1 MTANNP
7 LGSSFKITMSNV
19 KETNSLYMDNFLS
32 QTKEIIS
39 SGSYI
44 LGKKVEQFES
54 ELSSYLGIPYCL
66 GVSSGTSA
74 LELVFSVLNLTED
87 DEIIIQANAYIACAF
102 GTLKSK
108 ASLKIIDCELD
119 GTFSISQLES
129 SLTSKTKVVL
139 VVHLYGDC
147 CNMEKLSSFCKE
159 KQIFLIEDC
168 AQCLGS
174 EYNGKKL
181 GSFGDF
187 SCHSFYPTKNLGAIG
202 DAGAIGFLDSKYEI
216 PLKQLRNL
224 GSTEKYKHVLKG
236 TNSRMDT
243 LQASFL
249 STKLPD
255 LDKQIEIKREIASKY
270 CENHLKNLDPL
281 VKHSYHLYVISHED
295 RESLMKYMAS
305 HGIETL
311 IHYPIPFYK
320 SKAFEEYNFLEFK
333 NADYLASRILSIPIH
348 FSLTSE
354 QKEHVKN
361 TFKSFSN

>member
-1 MTANNP
+1 MTAINP
-7 LGSSFKITMSNV
+7 LGSSFKLSMSNV
-19 KETNSLYMDNFLS
+19 KENNSVYMDQFLS
-32 QTKEIIS
+32 QTKEIIE

-44 LGKKVEQFES
+44 LGKKVEEFEMS
-54 ELSSYLGIPYCL
+54 LASYLGIPHCL

-74 LELVFSVLNLTED
+74 LELVFSVLNLSED

-119 GTFSISQLES
+119 GTFSIRELES
-129 SLTSKTKVVL
+129 ALTPKTKAVL

-147 CNMEKLSSFCKE
+147 CNMDKLSKLCNE
-159 KQIFLIEDC
+159 RQVFLIEDC
-168 AQCLGS
+168 AQSLGS

-202 DAGAIGFLDSKYEI
+202 DAGAIGFQVSKYI
-216 PLKQLRNL
+216 TPLKQLRNL

-255 LDKQIEIKREIASKY
+255 LDKQIEVKRIIASEY
-270 CENHLKNLDPL
+270 CGNHLRNPDPL
-281 VKHSYHLYVISHED
+281 VKHSYHLYVIVHEE

-305 HGIETL
+305 NGIETL

-320 SKAFEEYNFLEFK
+320 SKAFEEYNSLVFK
-333 NADYLASRILSIPIH
+333 NTEYLAPRILSIPIH
-348 FSLTSE
+348 SSLTSVE
-354 QKEHVKN
+354 REYVKN
-361 TFKSFSN
+361 TFNSF

>member
-7 LGSSFKITMSNV
+7 LGSSFKLSMSNV
-19 KETNSLYMDNFLS
+19 KENNALYMEQFLL

-44 LGKKVEQFES
+44 LGKKVEEFES
-54 ELSSYLGIPYCL
+54 QLASYLGIPYCL

-74 LELVFSVLNLTED
+74 LELVFSVLNLTEE

-119 GTFSISQLES
+119 GTFSITQLES
-129 SLTSKTKVVL
+129 VLTSKTKAVL

-147 CNMEKLSSFCKE
+147 CNMDKLSEICKKNE
-159 KQIFLIEDC
+159 IMLIEDC

-202 DAGAIGFLDSKYEI
+202 DAGAIGFLDSKYLI

-255 LDKQIEIKREIASKY
+255 LNKQLEIKRNIASDY
-270 CENHLKNLDPL
+270 CGNHLKNTDPL
-281 VKHSYHLYVISHED
+281 IKHSYHLYVILHEQ

-320 SKAFEEYNFLEFK
+320 SKSFEEYNLLEFK
-333 NADYLASRILSIPIH
+333 NAEYLAPRILSIPIYC
-348 FSLTSE
+348 SLTFLE
-354 QKEHVKN
+354 IEYIKN
-361 TFKSFSN
+361 TFNSFSA

>member
-19 KETNSLYMDNFLS
+19 KENNELYIEQFLS
-32 QTKEIIS
+32 QTKDIIH

-44 LGKKVEQFES
+44 LGKKVEEFES
-54 ELSSYLGIPYCL
+54 ELSSYLSIPYSL

-74 LELVFSVLNLTED
+74 LELVFSVLNLTEE

-129 SLTSKTKVVL
+129 VITKKTKAVL

-147 CNMEKLSSFCKE
+147 CNMDRLTEVCK
-159 KQIFLIEDC
+159 INSIYLIEDC
-168 AQCLGS
+168 AQSLGS

-202 DAGAIGFLDSKYEI
+202 DAGAIGFRDSKFVF

-249 STKLPD
+249 STKLSD
-255 LDKQIEIKREIASKY
+255 LDKQIEIKREIVSNY
-270 CENHLKNLDPL
+270 CGNHLKNPDPL
-281 VKHSYHLYVISHED
+281 VKHSYHLYVVIHED
-295 RESLMKYMAS
+295 RDSLMKHMAS

-333 NADYLASRILSIPIH
+333 NAEYLASRILSIPIH
-348 FSLTSE
+348 SSLGE
-354 QKEHVKN
+354 QKEYVKN
-361 TFKSFSN
+361 TFNSFLT

>member
-7 LGSSFKITMSNV
+7 LGTSFSITMSNV
-19 KETNSLYMDNFLS
+19 KENNALYMEQFLS

-54 ELSSYLGIPYCL
+54 DLSSYLGTHCL
-66 GVSSGTSA
+66 GVSSGTGA
-74 LELVFSVLNLTED
+74 LELVFSVLNLSPD

-129 SLTSKTKVVL
+129 AITSKTKAVL

-147 CNMEKLSSFCKE
+147 CNMERLTELCKRNS
-159 KQIFLIEDC
+159 IFLIEDC

-202 DAGAIGFLDSKYEI
+202 DAGAIGFLDSKYTI

-255 LDKQIEIKREIASKY
+255 LDKQIEIKRNIAMQY
-270 CENHLKNLDPL
+270 CGNHLKNPDPL
-281 VKHSYHLYVISHED
+281 VKHSYHLYVIVHED
-295 RESLMKYMAS
+295 REGLMKHMAA

-320 SKAFEEYNFLEFK
+320 SKAFELTDEFK
-333 NADYLASRILSIPIH
+333 NAEYLASRILSIPIH
-348 FSLTSE
+348 CSINENQL
-354 QKEHVKN
+354 QYIKN
-361 TFKSFSN
+361 TFNSFST

>member
-7 LGSSFKITMSNV
+7 LGSSFKLTMSNV
-19 KETNSLYMDNFLS
+19 KENNNQYMEQFLL

-44 LGKKVEQFES
+44 LGKKVEEFES
-54 ELSSYLGIPYCL
+54 QLASYLGIPYCL

-74 LELVFSVLNLTED
+74 LELVFSVLNLTEN

-129 SLTSKTKVVL
+129 SLTSKTKAVL

-147 CNMEKLSSFCKE
+147 CNMDKLSSFCKE

-168 AQCLGS
+168 AQSLGS
-174 EYNGKKL
+174 KYNGKKL

-202 DAGAIGFLDSKYEI
+202 DAGAIGFLDSRFLT

-255 LDKQIEIKREIASKY
+255 LDKQIEMKRNIAFDY
-270 CENHLKNLDPL
+270 CKNHLKNTDPL
-281 VKHSYHLYVISHED
+281 VTHSYHLYVIVHED
-295 RESLMKYMAS
+295 RDSLMKYLAC

-320 SKAFEEYNFLEFK
+320 SKAFEPNCLEFK
-333 NADYLASRILSIPIH
+333 NAEYLASRMLSIPIH
-348 FSLTSE
+348 SSLE
-354 QKEHVKN
+354 KHEIEYIKKIYN
-361 TFKSFSN
+361 SFLM

>member
-19 KETNSLYMDNFLS
+19 KETNSLYMDKFLS
-32 QTKEIIS
+32 QTKDIIS

-66 GVSSGTSA
+66 GVSSGTGA
-74 LELVFSVLNLTED
+74 LELVFSVLNLYED

-129 SLTSKTKVVL
+129 AITSKTKAVL

-147 CNMEKLSSFCKE
+147 CNMDRLTEICKTNS
-159 KQIFLIEDC
+159 IYLIEDC

-216 PLKQLRNL
+216 LLKQLRNL

-249 STKLPD
+249 STKFPD
-255 LDKQIEIKREIASKY
+255 LDKQIEIKRNIALNY
-270 CENHLKNLDPL
+270 CKNHLRNSDPL
-281 VKHSYHLYVISHED
+281 VKHSYHLYVILHED
-295 RESLMKYMAS
+295 REGLMKYMAS

-320 SKAFEEYNFLEFK
+320 SKAFELTGEFK
-333 NADYLASRILSIPIH
+333 NAEYLASRILSIPIH
-348 FSLTSE
+348 SSLSSE
-354 QKEHVKN
+354 QIEHVKN
-361 TFKSFSN
+361 TFNSFSN